1 MNVETLCTSDDLFA
15 DVSVHKAATAKAG
28 TFSVLPSLRADSVF
42 SFGLP
47 TFKDWF
53 AKLQKFGTAKNL
65 DDYLG
70 VLKLRLDAFSDASC
84 RLADHSLDN
93 GFAYVSASKDAAA
106 KAFAAVLDG
115 TADGGD
121 IVLLKSYLLRE
132 LAIEYSRRGWVL
144 QLHIGAERYTSSR
157 LRALAGASA
166 VRVENPVRVRAGHV
180 SGTVWPDRPEW
191 GEEGAR
197 TDSINVRMVREGY
210 ARARRPGGDPRL
222 TAAQNKA
229 KAERLGIWR
238 APGRR

>member
-1 MNVETLCTSDDLFA
+1 MHLRGVEA
-15 DVSVHKAATAKAG
+15 PGAGQPGAAEA
-28 TFSVLPSLRADSVF
+28 RA
-42 SFGLP
+42 
-47 TFKDWF
+47 
-53 AKLQKFGTAKNL
+53 
-65 DDYLG
+65 
-70 VLKLRLDAFSDASC
+70 
-84 RLADHSLDN
+84 
-93 GFAYVSASKDAAA
+93 
-106 KAFAAVLDG
+106 
-115 TADGGD
+115 
-121 IVLLKSYLLRE
+121 
-132 LAIEYSRRGWVL
+132 
-144 QLHIGAERYTSSR
+144 R